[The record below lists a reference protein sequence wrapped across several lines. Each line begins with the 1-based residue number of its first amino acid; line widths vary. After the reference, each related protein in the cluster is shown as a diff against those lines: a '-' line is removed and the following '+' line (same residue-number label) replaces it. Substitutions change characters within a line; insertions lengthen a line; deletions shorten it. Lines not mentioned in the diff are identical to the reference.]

1 MTPRRETYLFSLF
14 GYENHA
20 YYFLL
25 QMVKNATAI
34 MAAHLVTVLHIVYHT
49 LYKK

>member
-1 MTPRRETYLFSLF
+1 MTPRRETYLSLF

-34 MAAHLVTVLHIVYHT
+34 MAAHLVTVLHM
-49 LYKK
+49 